1 LDRGGTAYSPY
12 VVVRGF
18 SEVRNRLYTAVD
30 VNTGSSSVSG
40 RETIVT
46 LVACALLGLETVPNL
61 LVGLSFLSGVG
72 FAPLL
77 PWAAVVGLVAGA
89 LLGTVLLRQGGVSVP
104 SRREKGATRG
114 ALVGLVA
121 GLVPVLLLST
131 PAFGML
137 GFCALVGLA
146 VGRAFDRP
154 PMHPTS

>member
-1 LDRGGTAYSPY
+1 M
-12 VVVRGF
+12 
-18 SEVRNRLYTAVD
+18 
-30 VNTGSSSVSG
+30 SG

-61 LVGLSFLSGVG
+61 LFGLSFFSGIG

-77 PWAAVVGLVAGA
+77 LGAAVGLVAGT

-114 ALVGLVA
+114 ALVGLVV
-121 GLVPVLLLST
+121 GVVPVLLLSA

-137 GFCALVGLA
+137 GAGALVGLA
-146 VGRAFDRP
+146 VGRTFDRP
-154 PMHPTS
+154 PTHQTS